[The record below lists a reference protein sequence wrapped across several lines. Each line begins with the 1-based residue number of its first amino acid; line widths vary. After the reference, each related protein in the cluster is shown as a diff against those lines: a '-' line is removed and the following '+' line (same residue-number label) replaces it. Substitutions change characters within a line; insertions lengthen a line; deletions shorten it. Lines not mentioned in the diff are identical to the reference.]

1 MKVFVEVTFPCESEP
16 KCFEAVTEQERTVY
30 VWADKRALL
39 IDSAPLEV
47 FERVSQF
54 VEEPSITA
62 GCMEV
67 WVQAS
72 EEVPPS
78 PDDVWTEKV
87 KTVER
92 NQITQ
97 EWFPQE
103 RLIRLS
109 WLQAPSSLAQRKIV
123 PAALQQLQELSLEL
137 PPLPS
142 LLLH

>member
-1 MKVFVEVTFPCESEP
+1 MKVFVEVTFQLDAEP
-16 KCFEAVTEQERTVY
+16 KCFESVAEQERRVY
-30 VWADKRALL
+30 MWADKRALFT
-39 IDSAPLEV
+39 DNAPLEV
-47 FERVSQF
+47 FERASYF
-54 VEEPSITA
+54 VEEPSLA

-67 WVQAS
+67 WLPAS

-78 PDDVWTEKV
+78 PDDVWTEQV
-87 KTVER
+87 KSIER

-109 WLQAPSSLAQRKIV
+109 WFQAPSSLAQRKIV
-123 PAALQQLQELSLEL
+123 PAAHQQLQELSLEL

-142 LLLH
+142 LLHH

>member
-1 MKVFVEVTFPCESEP
+1 MKVFVEVTFQCETEP
-16 KCFEAVTEQERTVY
+16 KCFEAVAEQERKVY
-30 VWADKRALL
+30 IWADKRALL
-39 IDSAPLEV
+39 KDNAPLEV
-47 FERVSQF
+47 FERGSQF
-54 VEEPSITA
+54 VEEPSIS

-67 WVQAS
+67 WLQAS
-72 EEVPPS
+72 EEVPPN
-78 PDDVWTEKV
+78 PDDVWTEQV

-103 RLIRLS
+103 HLIRLS
-109 WLQAPSSLAQRKIV
+109 WVQAPSSLAQRKIL